1 MTDTPHHQERRRLL
15 QAMAATGLLAG
26 LETFLPGYARAG
38 AGAERHLAGDARVPG
53 GRPRSVTQDF
63 YIRREGIGIAGGHAP
78 SAITINHSI
87 PGPLLELWEGH
98 EARLRVHNLM
108 NESTSIHWHGIL
120 LPFQMDGVPGVAFP
134 GIQPG
139 DSFEA
144 RFPVRQYG
152 TYWYHSHTGL
162 QEQIGQTGPIVIHP
176 AEPDSIQA
184 DRDYVVVLN
193 DWTFE
198 DPARV
203 MAQLKKMSGYYNFNK
218 RTVEDFVEDVAR
230 SGWAKTLKDRQAWG
244 KMRMNPRGIADV
256 TGHTYSYLMNGLHP
270 EANWNALFRPGERIR
285 LRVINASSMTYFN
298 FRIPGLPLTVVAAD
312 GPSIEPVETDEFQI
326 GVAETYD
333 IVVEPRED
341 KAYTLMAE
349 SMDRSGYARGTL
361 APRLGMSAP
370 VPALRAQPQRTLVD
384 MGMKRNMLIMGPG
397 KKPNTRLEGDSVA
410 IKEAAGPVVAQH
422 GPDHHGAG
430 NATIAKVQRRRLGER
445 GAGLEDVA
453 HRVLTY
459 SQLRSIEPMSDKRAP
474 THTVE
479 LHLTGNMNSYMWSF
493 DGVEYSDSK
502 VIDFP
507 YGERVRL
514 IMVNDTMMEHPMH
527 LHGMFMELENGQGEH
542 LPKKHTI
549 SVRAGERVSLLISAV
564 EPGRWAFHCHLLY
577 HLERGMFRVVRVSNL
592 PGADNA

>member
-1 MTDTPHHQERRRLL
+1 
-15 QAMAATGLLAG
+15 MAATGLLAG
-26 LETFLPGYARAG
+26 LEGLLPGYARAG
-38 AGAERHLAGDARVPG
+38 SGTERHLAGAARVRG
-53 GRPRSVTQDF
+53 GPPRAVTQDF
-63 YIRREGIGIAGGHAP
+63 YIRREGIGIAGGYAP

-87 PGPLLELWEGH
+87 PGPLLELWEGYD
-98 EARLRVHNLM
+98 ARLRVHNLM
-108 NESTSIHWHGIL
+108 NESTSIHWHGIK

-134 GIQPG
+134 GIEPG

-144 RFPVRQYG
+144 HFPVRQYG

-184 DRDYVVVLN
+184 DRDYVVMLN

-198 DPARV
+198 DPHRLLG
-203 MAQLKKMSGYYNFNK
+203 QLKKMSGYYNFSK
-218 RTVEDFVEDVAR
+218 RTMEDIVEDVAR
-230 SGWAKTLKDRQAWG
+230 AGWAKTFKDREAWG
-244 KMRMNPRGIADV
+244 GMRMNPRGIADV
-256 TGHTYSYLMNGLHP
+256 TDHTYSYLMNGLHP
-270 EANWNALFRPGERIR
+270 EANWTGLFTPGERIR
-285 LRVINASSMTYFN
+285 LRVINGSSMSYFN
-298 FRIPGLPLTVVAAD
+298 FRIPGLPMSVVAAD
-312 GPSIEPVETDEFQI
+312 GPSVEPVETDEFQI

-333 IVVEPRED
+333 IVVEPRENR
-341 KAYTLMAE
+341 AYTLMAE

-361 APRLGMSAP
+361 APRLGMTAA

-384 MGMKRNMLIMGPG
+384 MGMSRDMLTMGPG
-397 KKPNTRLEGDSVA
+397 KKPDTRLEGDSVA

-430 NATIAKVQRRRLGER
+430 NTVIAKKQRNRLSER
-445 GAGLEDVA
+445 GTGLEDVE

-459 SQLRSIEPMSDKRAP
+459 SQLRNIEPIDKREP

-479 LHLTGNMNSYMWSF
+479 IHLTGNMNSYMWSF
-493 DGVEYSDSK
+493 DGVEYSDSE

-507 YGERVRL
+507 YGEWVRL
-514 IMVNDTMMEHPMH
+514 IMVNDTMMEHPIH
-527 LHGMFMELENGQGEH
+527 LHGMFMALENGQGEY

-549 SVRAGERVSLLISAV
+549 SVRAGGRVSLLINAV

-577 HLERGMFRVVRVSNL
+577 HFERGMFRVVRVSNL